1 MRLEKGTIAENHF
14 LDLVYRNQ
22 GIIYKICNLYCDNL
36 SDREDLKQEI
46 ILQLWKAYP
55 SFKEEAKFSTWMYK
69 VCLNTAI
76 VQMKRSK
83 SRPISITLSKELY
96 QIPGLDESN
105 QLEEDIKR
113 MYILISKL
121 NDIEK
126 GIVML
131 YLDGHSYNEISE
143 VMGISAK
150 NVGVKL
156 VRIKKKLN
164 KILKSETV

>member
-1 MRLEKGTIAENHF
+1 MISGKANILENQF
-14 LDLVYRNQ
+14 LDLVYKNQ
-22 GIIYKICNLYCDNL
+22 GIIYKICNLYCDNIA
-36 SDREDLKQEI
+36 DREDLKQEI
-46 ILQLWKAYP
+46 ILQLWNAYP
-55 SFKEEAKFSTWMYK
+55 NFKEEAKFSTWMYK

-83 SRPISITLSKELY
+83 RRNISVSFSTELY
-96 QIPGLDESN
+96 EIPGFDKSN
-105 QLEEDIKR
+105 QVDEEIKR
-113 MYILISKL
+113 MYGMIAQL

-131 YLDGHSYNEISE
+131 YLDGNSYNEIGE

-156 VRIKKKLN
+156 VRIKKKLS
-164 KILKSETV
+164 KILKSESV